1 MAARL
6 QDKVAVIT
14 GSTRGLGRAVAEAYR
29 REGAKVV
36 VSSRTASAVDE
47 TVAALGGGADVLG
60 VPCDVSDLAQVE
72 RLGEQAV
79 QHFGR
84 IDIWVNNAALKASYA
99 RTMDVPVEE
108 YTRVLHVNT
117 LGTYHGSRVALGHM
131 LGRRT
136 GKLINLSGRGAHGP
150 SAYQNAYAPSKAWAA
165 NFTLALAKE
174 YDGRGV
180 DIMVF
185 SPGMVLTGLLTD
197 IQVIGRDLEGRFKR
211 FPRILRMFA
220 QPPEVPAAMA
230 VEVAA
235 TGENGKYYEFLD
247 RRRKLS
253 GAWAELRRAVTRSR
267 EPLPEIHVHVREAG
281 D

>member
-14 GSTRGLGRAVAEAYR
+14 GSTRGLGRSLADAFR

-36 VSSRTASAVDE
+36 VSSRTASAVDD
-47 TVAALGGGADVLG
+47 TVAALGGDGDVLG
-60 VPCDVSDLAQVE
+60 VPCDVSDLGQVE
-72 RLGEQAV
+72 RLGEQTLG
-79 QHFGR
+79 HFGR
-84 IDIWVNNAALKASYA
+84 IDIWVNNAALKAPYA
-99 RTMDVPVEE
+99 RTLDVPVDE

-117 LGTYHGSRVALGHM
+117 LGTYYGSRVALNHM
-131 LGRRT
+131 LARGA

-174 YDGRGV
+174 YAGRGV
-180 DIMVF
+180 DVMVF
-185 SPGMVLTGLLTD
+185 SPGMVLTDLLTN

-220 QPPEVPAAMA
+220 EPPEVPAAMA
-230 VEVAA
+230 VEIAA
-235 TGENGKYYEFLD
+235 SGKNGRYYEFLD
-247 RRRKLS
+247 RRRKLT
-253 GAWAELRRAVTRSR
+253 GAWGELRRSLTRSD
-267 EPLPEIHVHVREAG
+267 EPMPQIHVHVRDVG
-281 D
+281 